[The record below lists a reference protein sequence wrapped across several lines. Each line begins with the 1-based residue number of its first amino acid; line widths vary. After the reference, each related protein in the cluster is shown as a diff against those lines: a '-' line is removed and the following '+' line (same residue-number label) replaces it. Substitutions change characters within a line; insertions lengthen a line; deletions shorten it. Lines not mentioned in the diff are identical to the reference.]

1 MNLRKDGTIWDKHIE
16 WRSPMRWPV
25 GGPYLLLYLATVM
38 FFWWPLA
45 IIYKPL
51 WYINTVLFIVSTV
64 LNATSHRKTAS

>member
-1 MNLRKDGTIWDKHIE
+1 
-16 WRSPMRWPV
+16 
-25 GGPYLLLYLATVM
+25 M

-64 LNATSHRKTAS
+64 